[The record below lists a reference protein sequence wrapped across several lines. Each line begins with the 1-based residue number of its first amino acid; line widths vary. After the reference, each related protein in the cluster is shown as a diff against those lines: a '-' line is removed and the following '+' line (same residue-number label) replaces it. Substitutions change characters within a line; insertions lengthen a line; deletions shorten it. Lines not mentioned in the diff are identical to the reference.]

1 MQPRKNFL
9 ISYLLCGPAVRLHDF
24 TTYLSCS
31 EILCI
36 NPYFTETASGPC
48 KMFFVQLMPFLKSLS
63 RIIKSPHPRNTEKI
77 QSSTYNSYNLKLL
90 TP

>member
-1 MQPRKNFL
+1 MHCNTRSWGSRRQNAAQKNFL

-48 KMFFVQLMPFLKSLS
+48 KMFFVRLMLFL
-63 RIIKSPHPRNTEKI
+63 
-77 QSSTYNSYNLKLL
+77 
-90 TP
+90 